1 MSSYLLRDAD
11 IRKAGNS
18 RDVGGNAVKF
28 STFTVANG
36 KVYVSKSTEVDVY
49 GLLPSLSCEQSYK
62 GWPIAQRFLESG
74 LRLIAFDRV

>member
-1 MSSYLLRDAD
+1 MQCPVLARGFFCKIESFMSSYLLRDAD

-49 GLLPSLSCEQSYK
+49 GLLP
-62 GWPIAQRFLESG
+62 
-74 LRLIAFDRV
+74 